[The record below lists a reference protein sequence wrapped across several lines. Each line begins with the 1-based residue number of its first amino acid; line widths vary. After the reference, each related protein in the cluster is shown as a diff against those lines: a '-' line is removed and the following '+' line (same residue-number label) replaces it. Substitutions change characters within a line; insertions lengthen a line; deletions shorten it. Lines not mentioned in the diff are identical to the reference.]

1 MTVIIVVLVS
11 VLILSLF
18 MGVPVGISMGLTA
31 LVCIFVFMDP
41 SHISRF
47 ATVAFVQGTSM
58 NQMVPPLFILMAA
71 FLARG
76 GIATDIYDLLSSALR
91 RIKGGLGVATV
102 LACTVFAA
110 LCGSSVAT
118 AASMARI
125 SVGQM
130 VARGYKQSFASG
142 IVAAGGT
149 LGIMIPPSLPF
160 ILYCILTETSVAKM
174 LIAGILPGLM
184 LSGLFI
190 LVILIR
196 SALDPSLIGEG
207 DAKAGEDEEIPKELL
222 EDGRPPE
229 ADDVKP
235 SLKKVAATGIPAIL
249 LIFAVV
255 GSMYSG
261 IATPTESAGVGAI
274 GAFVIIT
281 IRGRLNGKVFG
292 ESVAEAA
299 RTTCML
305 LLMMIMGLTLS
316 YVISFLGI
324 STRLSSFVI
333 ESGMSPWI
341 VIVMLIVLWLI
352 LGCLMDPG
360 SMVILTIPFVF
371 PALMDMGFD
380 PIWVGI
386 ISTLTV
392 EIGMI
397 TPPVGLNLF
406 VIKGICGIRMAPL
419 IKGSVPFI
427 CVLLAALV
435 ILCIFPQIALFL
447 PSRMG

>member
-1 MTVIIVVLVS
+1 MTIIIIVLIA
-11 VLILSLF
+11 VLIISLLI
-18 MGVPVGISMGLTA
+18 GVPVGISMGMAA
-31 LVCIFVFMDP
+31 LVCIFLFMDP
-41 SHISRF
+41 GHISRF
-47 ATVAFVQGTSM
+47 STVAYVQGTSM

-76 GIATDIYDLLSSALR
+76 GIATDIYDLLSSTLKN
-91 RIKGGLGVATV
+91 IKGGLGVATI

-130 VARGYKQSFASG
+130 VTRGYKQSFATG

-160 ILYCILTETSVAKM
+160 ILYCILTETSISKM
-174 LIAGILPGLM
+174 LIAGIIPGLM
-184 LSGLFI
+184 LSAIFI
-190 LVILIR
+190 GVVLVRAKLT
-196 SALDPSLIGEG
+196 PSLIGEG
-207 DAKAGEDEEIPKELL
+207 NDDVGEKEVIPKELL
-222 EDGRPPE
+222 DDGRPLSTT
-229 ADDVKP
+229 DTKP
-235 SLKKVAATGIPAIL
+235 TLKQVAATGIPAVIL
-249 LIFAVV
+249 ILVV
-255 GSMYSG
+255 LGSMYSG
-261 IATPTESAGVGAI
+261 ITTPTESAGVGAL
-274 GAFVIIT
+274 GAFIIIVI
-281 IRGRLNGKVFG
+281 RRRLNGKVFG
-292 ESVAEAA
+292 EAVSEAA

-324 STRLSSFVI
+324 AKKLSNFI
-333 ESGMSPWI
+333 IGSGMSPWA
-341 VIVMLIVLWLI
+341 VIFMLVILWLI

-386 ISTLTV
+386 VSTLTV

-406 VIKGICGIRMAPL
+406 VIKGVCGIQMAPL
-419 IKGSVPFI
+419 IKGAIPFI
-427 CVLLAALV
+427 IALMAAVVLL
-435 ILCIFPQIALFL
+435 CFFPQIALYL
-447 PSRMG
+447 PSRMR